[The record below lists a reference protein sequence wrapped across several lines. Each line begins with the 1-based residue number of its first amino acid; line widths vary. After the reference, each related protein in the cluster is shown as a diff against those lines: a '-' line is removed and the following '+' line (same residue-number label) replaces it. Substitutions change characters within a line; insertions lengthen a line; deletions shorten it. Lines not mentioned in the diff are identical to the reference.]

1 MIVKI
6 YNLTNSETNWNGVTV
21 PAKASIEYWT
31 HGSMFN
37 YYVTI
42 NQNGEIKEG
51 SDVGV
56 SDLLVIGLGL
66 FLLWLIFRW
75 FLNGLSILL
84 GGPKI
89 D

>member
-6 YNLTNSETNWNGVTV
+6 YNLSETNQNFNGVIV
-21 PAKASIEYWT
+21 PAKQSIEYWT
-31 HGSMFN
+31 NGGYFQ
-37 YYVTI
+37 YYVTFNQDGSI
-42 NQNGEIKEG
+42 NQG
-51 SDVGV
+51 SDIGV
-56 SDLLVIGLGL
+56 SDLMIVGIGL